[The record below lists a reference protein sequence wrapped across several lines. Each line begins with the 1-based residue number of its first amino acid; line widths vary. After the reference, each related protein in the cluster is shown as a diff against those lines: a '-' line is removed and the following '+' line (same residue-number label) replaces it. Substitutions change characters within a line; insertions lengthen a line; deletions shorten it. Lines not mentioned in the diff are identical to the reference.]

1 MKIKHGVGDRI
12 FTVCNTIIML
22 FLIVITLYPFWFVV
36 AASFSPAGQVSESM
50 GLLVWPESIHLDAYE
65 AVLANPN
72 IRSGYINT
80 IFYVLAGTGLNLLFT
95 IVLAYGL
102 SRKNVRGTSIFMKLI
117 TFTMFFSGGM
127 LPTYILVQKLNL
139 IGTVWSVL
147 LPGLISTYNLIILR
161 TSFKTIPASL
171 EEAAKVE
178 GAGEFTIMTKIVIPL
193 SLPTIMIMVLYYGVA
208 HWNSWFN
215 ASLYLTDRNMYP
227 LQLVLREILVVNTL
241 DSMSVGAS
249 AQDKVSAEQT
259 IKYATIVVATLP
271 ILSVYPFLQKYF
283 VKGMMI
289 GAIKE

>member
-1 MKIKHGVGDRI
+1 MKIQRSMGDKI
-12 FTVCNTIIML
+12 FTVVNTLFML
-22 FLIVITLYPFWFVV
+22 FIILVTLYPFWFVV
-36 AASFSPAGQVSESM
+36 AASFSPSSQVAASK
-50 GLLVWPESIHLDAYE
+50 GLLLWPESLHFEAYE

-72 IRSGYINT
+72 IRSGYLNT
-80 IFYVLAGTGLNLLFT
+80 LFYVLAGTGLNLVFT
-95 IVLAYGL
+95 VILAYGL
-102 SRKNVRGTSIFMKLI
+102 SRRNVKGTGVFMKLV

-127 LPTYILVQKLNL
+127 LPSYILVQKLKL
-139 IGTVWSVL
+139 IGTVWAVL

-161 TSFKTIPASL
+161 TSFRAIPESL
-171 EEAAKVE
+171 EEAAKIE
-178 GAGEFTIMTKIVIPL
+178 GAGELTIMLKIVIPL
-193 SLPTIMIMVLYYGVA
+193 SVPTLMIMILYYGVG

-215 ASLYLTDRNMYP
+215 ASLYLTDRSMFP

-241 DSMSVGAS
+241 DSMSAGAS

-271 ILSVYPFLQKYF
+271 ILCIYPFLQKYF

>member
-1 MKIKHGVGDRI
+1 MKIKQSVGDRA
-12 FTVCNTIIML
+12 FTVCNTLFML
-22 FLIVITLYPFWFVV
+22 FLIVVTLYPFWFVV
-36 AASFSPAGQVSESM
+36 AAAFSPSAQVAESK
-50 GLLVWPESIHLDAYE
+50 GLLLWPESIQTE
-65 AVLANPN
+65 AFRAVFANPN
-72 IRSGYINT
+72 ITTGYINT
-80 IFYVLAGTGLNLLFT
+80 LFYVLAGTGLNLVFT
-95 IVLAYGL
+95 ILLAYGL
-102 SRKNVRGTSIFMKLI
+102 SRRHLRGTGIFMKLV
-117 TFTMFFSGGM
+117 TFTMFFQGGM
-127 LPTYILVQKLNL
+127 LPSYILVQKLGL
-139 IGTVWSVL
+139 IGTVWAVI

-161 TSFKTIPASL
+161 TSFRAIPESL

-178 GAGEFTIMTKIVIPL
+178 GAGEFTIMTRIVIPL
-193 SLPTIMIMVLYYGVA
+193 SVPTIMIMVLYYGVG

-215 ASLYLTDRNMYP
+215 ASLYLTDRSMYP

-271 ILSVYPFLQKYF
+271 ILCIYPFLQKYF